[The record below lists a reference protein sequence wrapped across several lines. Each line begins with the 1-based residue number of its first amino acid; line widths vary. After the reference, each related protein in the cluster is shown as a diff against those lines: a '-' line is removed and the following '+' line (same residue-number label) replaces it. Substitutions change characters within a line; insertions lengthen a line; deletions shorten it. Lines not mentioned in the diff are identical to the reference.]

1 MDVSG
6 ITAIDSPQEPSRDPG
21 ARRQGGNLDPNKYRK
36 LITKHSTITI
46 STSIF
51 SGHEYEALADFLN
64 ETGSN
69 PVRRHNDIENEA
81 IAYTWLGEKE
91 ATPKYIGR
99 ELPQFPSS
107 SGTLVFLRGYQTPR
121 RILEIGSAYRL
132 DPEFFQRH
140 LDFLHRSRR
149 PKQSL
154 VSRIPSSQKAILR
167 LSITTVG
174 RLDRSLF
181 KDINKAR
188 TEASRRMEA
197 YLRSLKAYQHNS
209 GDSIVRTFAMHD
221 LKEFSI
227 EQMAT
232 IIICKKPK
240 DNAWLCFVWLD
251 AGDGER
257 DDSMGPW
264 LGDDNES
271 TVFEPIPLYR
281 PNIALEHHWVD
292 KPPFQPP
299 HGHNIKQSIRTL
311 PYFYGQK
318 THGLTARNDP
328 FYALNELFTFV
339 ASSELFFLNLIEEQ
353 ISRNMDSSVDKKS
366 DAMESHENLAFFSR
380 IIQEHV
386 QHITNTLSTITS
398 RPINEIWPKQ
408 DGQTAESASIWLS
421 RDMSSVLEKAE
432 ALQSACVRGMD
443 VIMTR
448 SSLEEA
454 KLSVS
459 QNRRV
464 LKLTV
469 LASFFAPL
477 AFTTS
482 LFGMNFVTP
491 STEQGPWLV
500 VTIAAPLVTVALLI
514 LTWDQSFVE
523 NIMLTTTNVIVEVGK
538 ALAGLSWICY
548 AFRPLS
554 VEELSQAVAGF
565 EDTNAIDGPTFEV
578 LCAGLVIIDSSGTA
592 RLLHHTAHEF
602 LEQRNVVHT
611 QRSHVSL
618 TQRCVGVLQE
628 RPTVDGVRSTTSA
641 YLRYAAENWGY
652 HLRRAENEPAAWAS
666 AIKFL
671 TDESA
676 MAKATRYMENIPS
689 HLKAKATALHLSTFF
704 GSKALVLHCIDS
716 LHIPVDP
723 GATTVHAA
731 THWALIFKKTR
742 MLEVLLQKGAN
753 INRQDSKG
761 RTLLH
766 LAISNDDEASTR
778 ILLGQHRLGLDADI
792 KDKGGSTPL
801 HIAANENFAWAVKLL
816 RSHCRNLAVEDKDGF
831 NAIRLAFSKGHERII
846 RILVEGKAD
855 INTPSSRGD
864 FLILHRAASNGKN
877 DLVRF
882 LISEGADLHKLDG
895 DGFTPYSVVSQT
907 RMYGNG
913 AHVVE
918 GGCIPERERQTWR
931 LPPAQFHRALV
942 QDRGQIFV
950 LDTNRIRMFVG
961 TEELAGDDAA
971 PIGCRSEKHV
981 GGLVAGAQGGKSGG

>member
-1 MDVSG
+1 MDISG
-6 ITAIDSPQEPSRDPG
+6 TTAIDGPQEPGRDPG
-21 ARRQGGNLDPNKYRK
+21 ARRQGGTLDPNKYRK
-36 LITKHSTITI
+36 LINKHSTITI

-51 SGHEYEALADFLN
+51 SGHEYEALANFLN
-64 ETGSN
+64 ETDPK

-91 ATPKYIGR
+91 AAPKSIGR

-154 VSRIPSSQKAILR
+154 MSRIPSSQKAILR

-174 RLDRSLF
+174 RLNKPLV
-181 KDINKAR
+181 KNNINKAR
-188 TEASRRMEA
+188 TEASRRMEE
-197 YLRSLKAYQHNS
+197 YLTSLRTHQHNS
-209 GDSIVRTFAMHD
+209 GASIVRTFAMHD

-251 AGDGER
+251 AGDREQ
-257 DDSMGPW
+257 DDPMGPW
-264 LGDDNES
+264 LGDDSQS

-281 PNIALEHHWVD
+281 HKIALEHHWIED
-292 KPPFQPP
+292 PPFQPP
-299 HGHNIKQSIRTL
+299 HGHEIKQSIRSL

-318 THGLTARNDP
+318 IHGLSAQKDP
-328 FYALNELFTFV
+328 FYALNGLFSFV

-366 DAMESHENLAFFSR
+366 DAMESHANLAFFSR

-398 RPINEIWPKQ
+398 HPLNDVWPKQ
-408 DGQTAESASIWLS
+408 DDQTTESASIWLS

-459 QNRRV
+459 QNQRV

-523 NIMLTTTNVIVEVGK
+523 NIVLTTGNVTVETAEFAMQLQIINATFLLCLGAHAASSISEVLRSLPNGGYITEMPDPNKSNLVNITDLDGKPVPGSPFTIDNDTRARRPHTHNQDTWGCVDGEMLDQVNWWVGRG
-538 ALAGLSWICY
+538 ALDAWCGDHEGQGRMLLQDHIYSWQYNGTTAFICSYDGDQSCLGQDYVAHMRSIASYCGELGAGWYYQVAGNQLTQQPHENAGL
-548 AFRPLS
+548 
-554 VEELSQAVAGF
+554 
-565 EDTNAIDGPTFEV
+565 
-578 LCAGLVIIDSSGTA
+578 
-592 RLLHHTAHEF
+592 
-602 LEQRNVVHT
+602 
-611 QRSHVSL
+611 
-618 TQRCVGVLQE
+618 
-628 RPTVDGVRSTTSA
+628 
-641 YLRYAAENWGY
+641 
-652 HLRRAENEPAAWAS
+652 
-666 AIKFL
+666 
-671 TDESA
+671 
-676 MAKATRYMENIPS
+676 
-689 HLKAKATALHLSTFF
+689 
-704 GSKALVLHCIDS
+704 
-716 LHIPVDP
+716 
-723 GATTVHAA
+723 
-731 THWALIFKKTR
+731 
-742 MLEVLLQKGAN
+742 
-753 INRQDSKG
+753 
-761 RTLLH
+761 
-766 LAISNDDEASTR
+766 
-778 ILLGQHRLGLDADI
+778 
-792 KDKGGSTPL
+792 
-801 HIAANENFAWAVKLL
+801 
-816 RSHCRNLAVEDKDGF
+816 
-831 NAIRLAFSKGHERII
+831 
-846 RILVEGKAD
+846 
-855 INTPSSRGD
+855 
-864 FLILHRAASNGKN
+864 
-877 DLVRF
+877 
-882 LISEGADLHKLDG
+882 
-895 DGFTPYSVVSQT
+895 
-907 RMYGNG
+907 
-913 AHVVE
+913 
-918 GGCIPERERQTWR
+918 
-931 LPPAQFHRALV
+931 
-942 QDRGQIFV
+942 
-950 LDTNRIRMFVG
+950 
-961 TEELAGDDAA
+961 
-971 PIGCRSEKHV
+971 
-981 GGLVAGAQGGKSGG
+981 